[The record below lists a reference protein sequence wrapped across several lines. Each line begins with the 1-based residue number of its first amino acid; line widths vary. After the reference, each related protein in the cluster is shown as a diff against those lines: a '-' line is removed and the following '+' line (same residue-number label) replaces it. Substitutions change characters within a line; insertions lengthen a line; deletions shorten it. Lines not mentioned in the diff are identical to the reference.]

1 MRKLLR
7 YTTKVIMSQ
16 NKLNRASLSSK
27 LAQQNK
33 VVKPKVIIV
42 KQEPQ
47 LWVNKF
53 IYLK

>member
-1 MRKLLR
+1 MRKLLK
-7 YTTKVIMSQ
+7 YTNKAIMSQ
-16 NKLNRASLSSK
+16 NKLNRESLSSK
-27 LAQQNK
+27 LARQNK

-47 LWVNKF
+47 LWVNKL